1 MLLTYLQEKIP
12 LSLKTKLKPF
22 YRLIYPNR
30 LHGIINPTFRC
41 TYKCSYC
48 PVCSQ
53 FDYGNIYPKSCEKT
67 PEEWLKVLEKLPQTT
82 FFILGGEP
90 FLYNGLPE
98 LINQISDNSKH
109 NILGLVTNASMPI
122 DLYKQI
128 KNKMHMNISF
138 HREFAQEDEFIEK
151 VLQIKDYHHVA
162 VNIVAIPDNIPFIPK
177 LQKIMKQNNIELH
190 VDPYFGK
197 DYTYSED
204 ELKSLPISYERV
216 RSKRYKLYNSTKT
229 KLCTAGQ
236 NYYCLMQ
243 NGDALTCTTGLDYCY
258 SDLRKDDAKDFDTE
272 IFKLGN
278 VFDDTFK
285 LKEEKIKCPMSCYS
299 HCDMD
304 YTIIKEVK

>member
-98 LINQISDNSKH
+98 LLNQLSDNSNH
-109 NILGLVTNASMPI
+109 TILGLVTNASMPI

-151 VLQIKDYHHVA
+151 VKHEV
-162 VNIVAIPDNIPFIPK
+162 
-177 LQKIMKQNNIELH
+177 E
-190 VDPYFGK
+190 
-197 DYTYSED
+197 
-204 ELKSLPISYERV
+204 
-216 RSKRYKLYNSTKT
+216 
-229 KLCTAGQ
+229 
-236 NYYCLMQ
+236 
-243 NGDALTCTTGLDYCY
+243 
-258 SDLRKDDAKDFDTE
+258 
-272 IFKLGN
+272 
-278 VFDDTFK
+278 TFAR
-285 LKEEKIKCPMSCYS
+285 
-299 HCDMD
+299 D
-304 YTIIKEVK
+304 